1 MKRAG
6 VSLIECMVCCVAL
19 SIALALCVKLML
31 VGMKWHAYTEDMADM
46 YRHSAVLQDAWRESV
61 GAKALSAWS
70 VENGGLSA
78 GSLQIRVEDDAFR
91 LLDGE
96 TVLRTAPVPKGLDC
110 RMTLEK
116 TELGA
121 CAVLDMV
128 WVATRNAGSE
138 TNRLRVV
145 AMGARE

>member
-61 GAKALSAWS
+61 GAKALSAWP

-78 GSLQIRVEDDAFR
+78 GSLQNAESEDPAAGFGRMVEWIHQDQDIRCKRQGVIFHAA
-91 LLDGE
+91 L
-96 TVLRTAPVPKGLDC
+96 TVFLAGPLTYVAVIFYLFMIGI
-110 RMTLEK
+110 LES
-116 TELGA
+116 L
-121 CAVLDMV
+121 M
-128 WVATRNAGSE
+128 
-138 TNRLRVV
+138 
-145 AMGARE
+145 